1 MATDGPA
8 RAPVESSELA
18 PEVSLRS
25 SHPYTCN
32 SCQVAFRNSELQR
45 THMHSDWHRY
55 NLKRRVASLPP
66 ISSEV
71 FAEKVV
77 NAQASSTAAAAK
89 ASFERACHVCQRTYY
104 SENAFQNHIGSQKH
118 KLRLAGQRAGAGVPE
133 ISETGS
139 LMSSTFSLG
148 EPIRA
153 GEAVPESEREA
164 DIEFSEVVDAM
175 KNSTVNE
182 AEPISRRPT
191 RPHHSAEEDRPPH
204 PLSPATVPSTD
215 PSATDEAAK
224 EALVSCLFCNYR
236 SPSLPLNV
244 SHMGKFHGLFI
255 PERQYLVDL
264 PGLIQFLHQKIFYAH
279 QCLHCGKT
287 TPTTNGAQTH
297 MRDKG
302 HCMIAFESEV
312 QMIEVGE
319 FYDFRSTYSDEDD
332 VDGDGKDEP
341 MGPYDDSKPR
351 TGRKGFFHKNG
362 TMEAVAGDGS
372 NVGDRGDDG
381 DGWETDSSASSLD
394 SADLTAVPL
403 GHRHLYERL
412 VTHPHHSHHDPRP
425 HHLKDGWHSHAHH
438 THPHAVY
445 HSDYELHLPS
455 GRSVGHR
462 SLARYYRQNLRDH
475 PSNSEREAASGRAAI
490 EDGHADTNNN
500 DNNNALQHGRRSGG
514 IPRDQMGL
522 AGVSDASWQR
532 VREVRHRERR
542 NENRERARYQWGV
555 DKRGNS
561 QKHFRDPLLQ

>member
-1 MATDGPA
+1 M
-8 RAPVESSELA
+8 
-18 PEVSLRS
+18 
-25 SHPYTCN
+25 
-32 SCQVAFRNSELQR
+32 
-45 THMHSDWHRY
+45 
-55 NLKRRVASLPP
+55 ASLPP

-133 ISETGS
+133 ISDTGS

-264 PGLIQFLHQKIFYAH
+264 PGLIRFLHQKIFDAH

-351 TGRKGFFHKNG
+351 KGRKGFFHKNG

-561 QKHFRDPLLQ
+561 QKHFRVRFACSRSTAPLFRIERLIGLIQQDPLLQ